1 MLVDQEGSLFES
13 MSLSSAEARLIRSG
27 VSAQLTEGR
36 SGHEQLSSYRSRYAV
51 QVFNLRGIDVCKLGG
66 GGSQAGLRTGSSV
79 SSAVELEQ
87 SPLMKRLT
95 KMAVRSLYTLGLKS
109 GEVILSTYG
118 ERQYVVEKITPLSK
132 LRVPK
137 LIRLYKQQQANLHN
151 VLREEEK
158 RGIQLMMGMDPEFLL
173 VDSSSMQVV
182 PASHFLERVGEVGC
196 DAVHMEGIT
205 SFPVAELRPE
215 PSLQPRGLLVELMHA
230 MGSAKQLIRDRSLI
244 WMAGGMPVPG
254 LPLGGHLHFSGIV
267 LTYSLVEVLDNYLAL
282 PVMLLE
288 DHTSLTRRPRYGYLG
303 DFRRQPHGGFEYRTL
318 PSFLV
323 SPMVAKGVVFL
334 AYLIVRHY
342 KQLALRPLNQDIIH
356 RAYYEGN
363 RNVIRDCVEP
373 LFRDMMALSD
383 YSEYAKY
390 IDPLLDHISS
400 GTIWDE
406 SRDIRP
412 LWNIPVL

>member
-1 MLVDQEGSLFES
+1 MGQGESLYES
-13 MSLSSAEARLIRSG
+13 MSLSTAQARLIRSG
-27 VSAQLTEGR
+27 VSAQLTEGS
-36 SGHEQLSSYRSRYAV
+36 SGREQLSSTYRSRYAV
-51 QVFNLRGIDVCKLGG
+51 QVFNLRGVDVCKLGSG
-66 GGSQAGLRTGSSV
+66 GNRIGFRTDISMSSG
-79 SSAVELEQ
+79 VELDQ
-87 SPLMKRLT
+87 SPLVNRLM
-95 KMAVRSLYTLGLKS
+95 KMAVRSLYTIGLSS

-118 ERQYVVEKITPLSK
+118 ERQYVVEQVTPLSK
-132 LRVPK
+132 LREPK
-137 LIRLYKQQQANLHN
+137 LIRIYKQQQTILHN
-151 VLREEEK
+151 VLHQEEK
-158 RGIQLMMGMDPEFLL
+158 KGIQLMMGMDPEFLL
-173 VDSSSMQVV
+173 VDASSMEVV
-182 PASHFLERVGEVGC
+182 PASQFLERIGEVGC
-196 DAVHMEGIT
+196 DAVHVGGVT

-230 MGSAKQLIRDRSLI
+230 LGSAKQLIRDRSLI

-267 LTYSLVEVLDNYLAL
+267 LTYSLVQVLDNYLAL

-323 SPMVAKGVVFL
+323 SPLVAKGVVFL

-342 KQLALRPLNQDIIH
+342 KELVLRPLNQEIIH

-373 LFRDMMALSD
+373 LFRDMMSLSD

-390 IDPLLDHISS
+390 IDPLLNHISS

>member
-1 MLVDQEGSLFES
+1 MGQEGFLNKS
-13 MSLSSAEARLIRSG
+13 MSLSTAQARLIRSG
-27 VSAQLTEGR
+27 VSASLIEVR
-36 SGHEQLSSYRSRYAV
+36 SGREHNPLTYRSRYAV
-51 QVFNLRGIDVCKLGG
+51 QVFNLRGIDVCKLGSG
-66 GGSQAGLRTGSSV
+66 GKEIGFRTGITVRSGL
-79 SSAVELEQ
+79 EQEQ
-87 SPLMKRLT
+87 SPLMNRLA
-95 KMAVRSLYTLGLKS
+95 KMAVRSLYTLGLAS
-109 GEVILSTYG
+109 GEAIISTYG
-118 ERQYVVEKITPLSK
+118 ERQYVVERVTPLSK
-132 LRVPK
+132 LRNPK
-137 LIRLYKQQQANLHN
+137 LVKLYSQQQANLYH
-151 VLREEEK
+151 VLEQEDK
-158 RGIQLMMGMDPEFLL
+158 KGIQLMMGMDPEFLL
-173 VDSSSMQVV
+173 VDSSTMEVV
-182 PASHFLERVGEVGC
+182 PASQFLERVGEVGC
-196 DAVHMEGIT
+196 DAVHMGGVT

-230 MGSAKQLIRDRSLI
+230 IASAKQLIRDRSLI

-267 LTYSLVEVLDNYLAL
+267 LTYSLVQVLDNYLAL

-288 DHTSLTRRPRYGYLG
+288 DHTSLNRRPRYGYLG

-323 SPMVAKGVVFL
+323 SPLVAKGVVFL
-334 AYLIVRHY
+334 AHLIVRHY
-342 KQLALRPLNQDIIH
+342 KELDLRPLNQERIH

-363 RNVIRDCVEP
+363 RRVIRDCVEP
-373 LFRDMMALSD
+373 LFRDMMSLSG

>member
-1 MLVDQEGSLFES
+1 MDQEESLYES
-13 MSLSSAEARLIRSG
+13 MSLSIAQARLIRSG
-27 VSAQLTEGR
+27 VSAQFTEGGAG
-36 SGHEQLSSYRSRYAV
+36 SEQNPSTYRSRYAV
-51 QVFNLRGIDVCKLGG
+51 QVSNLRGFDVCKLGG
-66 GGSQAGLRTGSSV
+66 GYKEIGLRTGIAMRSNL
-79 SSAVELEQ
+79 ELEQ
-87 SPLMKRLT
+87 NPLMKRLT
-95 KMAVRSLYTLGLKS
+95 KMAVRSLYTLGLAS
-109 GEVILSTYG
+109 GEAILSTYG
-118 ERQYVVEKITPLSK
+118 ERQYVVERVTPLSK
-132 LRVPK
+132 LREPTLLK
-137 LIRLYKQQQANLHN
+137 LYKQQYTNLHN
-151 VLREEEK
+151 ILAQEEK
-158 RGIQLMMGMDPEFLL
+158 KGIQLMMGMDPEFLL
-173 VDSSSMQVV
+173 VDASSMEVV
-182 PASHFLERVGEVGC
+182 PASQFLERIGEVGC
-196 DAVHMEGIT
+196 DAVHMDGIT

-230 MGSAKQLIRDRSLI
+230 LGSAKQLIRDRSLI

-267 LTYSLVEVLDNYLAL
+267 LTYSLVQALDNYLAL

-288 DHTSLTRRPRYGYLG
+288 DHTSLNRRPRYGYLG

-323 SPMVAKGVVFL
+323 SPLVAKGVVFL

-342 KQLALRPLNQDIIH
+342 KELVLRPLNQEIIH

-363 RNVIRDCVEP
+363 RNVIRGCIEP
-373 LFRDMMALSD
+373 LFRDVMSLSG

-390 IDPLLDHISS
+390 IDPLLEHISN